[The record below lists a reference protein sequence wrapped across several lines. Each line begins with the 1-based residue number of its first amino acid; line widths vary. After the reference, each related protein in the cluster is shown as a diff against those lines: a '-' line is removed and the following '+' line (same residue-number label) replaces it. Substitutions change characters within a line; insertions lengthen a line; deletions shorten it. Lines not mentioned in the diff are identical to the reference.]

1 MGGCR
6 GIVVMS
12 SWLIVCD
19 IIVIVKSIIVNL
31 PHGKLCISPSQLFVL
46 TVSSFG
52 EKGEDSLSLQITGAA
67 WLQTDWMVSGK
78 IGQGFRHQLPHH
90 TLPGLHTVRGHLIVF
105 CVNVL
110 KCTLSFQFVNHS
122 VQYTVYMASV
132 CQDIYRKLYNF
143 QYQQCF
149 STLGCDCNH
158 NCKIVLQY
166 LDVISLFF

>member
-52 EKGEDSLSLQITGAA
+52 EKGRTVYPFRSLELLDCKLTEWSLERLGKASGISYLTTLCLDYTRWEDIWLCFVWMSSNALCHSSLSI
-67 WLQTDWMVSGK
+67 
-78 IGQGFRHQLPHH
+78 
-90 TLPGLHTVRGHLIVF
+90 
-105 CVNVL
+105 
-110 KCTLSFQFVNHS
+110 
-122 VQYTVYMASV
+122 TVYNILSTWQACAKISIENYIISNTNSAFQHWV
-132 CQDIYRKLYNF
+132 VIVTIIVKLF
-143 QYQQCF
+143 C
-149 STLGCDCNH
+149 SILT
-158 NCKIVLQY
+158 
-166 LDVISLFF
+166 

>member
-12 SWLIVCD
+12 SWLCVCN
-19 IIVIVKSIIVNL
+19 IIVIVKSMIVNL
-31 PHGKLCISPSQLFVL
+31 PHGKLCISPTQLFVL

-90 TLPGLHTVRGHLIVF
+90 TLPGLHSVRGHLIVYYVSSNAL
-105 CVNVL
+105 CHSSLSITVNIRDGQL
-110 KCTLSFQFVNHS
+110 KSWRVT
-122 VQYTVYMASV
+122 
-132 CQDIYRKLYNF
+132 
-143 QYQQCF
+143 
-149 STLGCDCNH
+149 
-158 NCKIVLQY
+158 VLQ
-166 LDVISLFF
+166 SLSPSLINTPEKSYGCFNLTY